1 MTLHSR
7 LQRQTVKKADAL
19 GRLLNKHTF
28 ANMLANDT
36 VGVKPTQP
44 VRGHLFYLGSH
55 VRVVAALLIREMS
68 TRFGSKPGGYVWAFV
83 DPAAHI
89 LFLSV
94 IFMAISHTP
103 ALGTSF
109 LLFFATGYIG
119 FQFYQAMAGYL
130 NGALSANRALLSYP
144 NVAPIDTIFSR
155 YILQLGTTT
164 VVAVFVFSAIN
175 LSLKTPLN
183 IHWPFILEAALAAS
197 LLALGSALANNVL
210 FLKYPLYEKV
220 FGIVT
225 RPLFMVS
232 GVFFLPDSLPH
243 PARDVILLNPLV
255 HVVMLFRK
263 GFYPEYRA
271 AGFDAGFLYSVALPL
286 LLAGLL
292 IFTGSRRSLRQ

>member
-1 MTLHSR
+1 M
-7 LQRQTVKKADAL
+7 
-19 GRLLNKHTF
+19 GRKCFKRHIF
-28 ANMLANDT
+28 ANMLGDVILEAASNAID
-36 VGVKPTQP
+36 
-44 VRGHLFYLGSH
+44 RGHLLYLLSH
-55 VRVVAALLIREMS
+55 IRVVAALLVREMS
-68 TRFGSKPGGYVWAFV
+68 TRFGSKPGGYLWAFV
-83 DPAAHI
+83 DPVSHI
-89 LFLSV
+89 LFLSA
-94 IFMAISHTP
+94 IFMAISHAP

-109 LLFFATGYIG
+109 FLFFSTGYIA

-130 NGALSANRALLSYP
+130 NGAVNANRALLSYP

-155 YILQLGTTT
+155 YILQFGTTT
-164 VVAVFVFSAIN
+164 VVAVCVFFVIN
-175 LSLKTPLN
+175 LSLKASLD
-183 IHWPFILEAALAAS
+183 IYWPSILEAALAAS
-197 LLALGSALANNVL
+197 LLALGIALANNVL

-243 PARDVILLNPLV
+243 PVRDVILLNPLV

-271 AGFDAGFLYSVALPL
+271 VGFDAGFLYSVALSL

-292 IFTGSRRSLRQ
+292 IFTSARRALRQ